1 MTKAKKLS
9 VAEALEHAEMIEGT
23 LDRFDETAPH
33 AVKALGGRDVLA
45 ACSEMTCIG
54 PVPRLDQETWAG
66 ISKEFQER
74 RDWEAREAGRLQGRM
89 NGF

>member
-1 MTKAKKLS
+1 MAEAKKLT
-9 VAEALEHAEMIEGT
+9 VAEALEHAELIESA
-23 LDRFDETAPH
+23 LDKFEETAPR
-33 AVKALGGRDVLA
+33 AVKALGGRDALA

-74 RDWEAREAGRLQGRM
+74 REWEARGETGGHQ
-89 NGF
+89 

>member
-1 MTKAKKLS
+1 MAEARKLT
-9 VAEALEHAEMIEGT
+9 VAEALEHAELIEGA
-23 LDRFDETAPH
+23 LDRFEETAPE

-66 ISKEFQER
+66 ISREFQER
-74 RDWEAREAGRLQGRM
+74 RDWEARGEDGGTR
-89 NGF
+89 